1 MHAPCFF
8 DSMKNLLIH
17 QQINWNF
24 NHDKSTQKSDIHVC
38 VLVYIYINENYM
50 HGYDKKRIKR
60 ILSLI
65 PPSTVPNIIIILNKM
80 DKLLYLLIED
90 YY

>member
-38 VLVYIYINENYM
+38 VYINENYK
-50 HGYDKKRIKR
+50 HGYDKKENKKNFEPNTPKYCIK
-60 ILSLI
+60 
-65 PPSTVPNIIIILNKM
+65 
-80 DKLLYLLIED
+80 
-90 YY
+90 YYYYFE